1 MCDSFAFV
9 VLLRIQQA
17 AIDQF
22 VGLGVKRLAILIEI
36 VVAVVAPQGGDDQ
49 AGQDD
54 HDDQDED
61 DRKHGWAFLA

>member
-1 MCDSFAFV
+1 
-9 VLLRIQQA
+9 
-17 AIDQF
+17 
-22 VGLGVKRLAILIEI
+22 
-36 VVAVVAPQGGDDQ
+36 VAPQGGDDQ